1 VFRAQT
7 PNAPQ
12 QSKTAFAPHI
22 YQHSYKLAS
31 RQEKKE
37 RERIEQIL
45 AMQKRK
51 DNDSVNGSVDGAAV
65 AGERYADASSASGAS
80 LLDGD
85 DVPPPPPPPSAG
97 AADISRV
104 SVKSELGLHN
114 RHDLMYARSLIKE
127 QNLRRKALEVAAKE
141 MEECTFQPKIIPPMS
156 IFPRHTSDANDTSM
170 DGGNDANLDDS
181 MLAADSELGSVRGA
195 GGTGRTT
202 GTNRGEKI
210 HERLYGL
217 KDKMR
222 ASKLLEPSTRM
233 IEEMQACTFAPQM
246 SSSFYRK
253 GDTKNAP
260 APVPPTEKSQQGVV
274 KSIERIRK
282 ANDEKVRREKEE
294 HHERK
299 REQLDQSYARS
310 RELARHGVV
319 PFRFVLGERVE
330 QREITSPVKR
340 GEPE

>member
-1 VFRAQT
+1 MSQAQT
-7 PNAPQ
+7 PSVPQ

-51 DNDSVNGSVDGAAV
+51 DNDSVDGSVEGAAV
-65 AGERYADASSASGAS
+65 AGEMDASS
-80 LLDGD
+80 LLNGD
-85 DVPPPPPPPSAG
+85 DMPPPPPPPPSAG
-97 AADISRV
+97 AADVSRV

-141 MEECTFQPKIIPPMS
+141 MEECTFQPKIIPPMA
-156 IFPRHTSDANDTSM
+156 IFPRHTNDVNDISM
-170 DGGNDANLDDS
+170 DGGNDTNLDDS
-181 MLAADSELGSVRGA
+181 MQAADSELGSVRGA
-195 GGTGRTT
+195 GGTGRTA

-260 APVPPTEKSQQGVV
+260 APVPPTEKSQQGVI

-310 RELARHGVV
+310 RELARQGVV

>member
-1 VFRAQT
+1 MSRAQS
-7 PNAPQ
+7 PSVPQ

-51 DNDSVNGSVDGAAV
+51 DHDSVDGSVDG
-65 AGERYADASSASGAS
+65 DPSSSGP
-80 LLDGD
+80 LLFDGD
-85 DVPPPPPPPSAG
+85 DAPPPPPPAAIG
-97 AADISRV
+97 AADVSRV
-104 SVKSELGLHN
+104 SAKSELALQS

-156 IFPRHTSDANDTSM
+156 IFPNHTNDVDTSL
-170 DGGNDANLDDS
+170 DVNNDSNLDDS
-181 MLAADSELGSVRGA
+181 MQADSELGSVRG
-195 GGTGRTT
+195 GDGIGRTA
-202 GTNRGEKI
+202 GNNRGEKI

-222 ASKLLEPSTRM
+222 ASKLMEPSSRI

-246 SSSFYRK
+246 KSSFYRK
-253 GDTKNAP
+253 GDTRNAP

-310 RELARHGVV
+310 RELARQGVV